1 MLSVTMPRL
10 GVTMQTGTVAAW
22 HTESGETVRTGEPL
36 LDVES
41 EKSVITIEA
50 QGDGTLHI
58 LVPAAEEVPV
68 GRVIAVIAEAGEAI
82 DEALL
87 TADAGIV
94 QEDRTVPTAPSKEVR
109 GGEDGHEYRVLPRVR
124 RLARDLGV
132 DLSEVVP
139 TGSGGSITE
148 ADVRTA
154 PSGAKVPER
163 REPLVGVR
171 KAMAEAVSRSWASIP
186 QFTQMLRVRA
196 DALVAYR
203 AASASVI
210 TYTDIFVKAVGAL
223 LRDVPNYNAYCDGD
237 AKVFLRRIGVSVAIK
252 TDAGLLVPTIPDADS
267 LSLAEIHH
275 ALVNLTER
283 SRTHGLEP
291 TDYSP
296 AAVTVSNLGMFGID
310 TGVPLLNPDQSVLV
324 FVGALADEVVVSGG
338 EVTVAKIL
346 QVSITY
352 DHRIVDG
359 VDGAQFS
366 NALRQRLENPSQ
378 IE

>member
-22 HTESGETVRTGEPL
+22 HKESGATVQKGEPL

-41 EKSVITIEA
+41 EKSIITIEA

-58 LVPAAEEVPV
+58 VVPAAEEVPV
-68 GRVIAVIAEAGEAI
+68 GRVIAVIAEAGEEV
-82 DEALL
+82 DEAAL
-87 TADAGIV
+87 TAGSGIV
-94 QEDRTVPTAPSKEVR
+94 HEGPLAPPTPREERQLQRADNAHR
-109 GGEDGHEYRVLPRVR
+109 ALPRVR

-132 DLSEVVP
+132 DLVEVVP
-139 TGSGGSITE
+139 TGSDGSITE
-148 ADVRTA
+148 ADVRA
-154 PSGAKVPER
+154 ASMGAIAVER
-163 REPLVGVR
+163 REPLGGVR
-171 KAMAEAVSRSWASIP
+171 KAMAEAVSRSWATIP

-203 AASASVI
+203 AAAASPI
-210 TYTDIFVKAVGAL
+210 TYTDIFVKVVGRL
-223 LRDVPNYNAYCDGD
+223 LRDMPDYNAYCDGA
-237 AKVFLRRIGVSVAIK
+237 AKVFLRHIGVSVAIK
-252 TDAGLLVPTIPDADS
+252 SEAGLLVPTIAKADS

-275 ALVNLTER
+275 ALVSLTER

-324 FVGALADEVVVSGG
+324 FIGALTDDVVVSGG
-338 EVTVAKIL
+338 EVAVAKIL
-346 QVSITY
+346 HVSITY

-359 VDGAQFS
+359 VDGARFS
-366 NALRQRLENPSQ
+366 NALRQSLENPSQ